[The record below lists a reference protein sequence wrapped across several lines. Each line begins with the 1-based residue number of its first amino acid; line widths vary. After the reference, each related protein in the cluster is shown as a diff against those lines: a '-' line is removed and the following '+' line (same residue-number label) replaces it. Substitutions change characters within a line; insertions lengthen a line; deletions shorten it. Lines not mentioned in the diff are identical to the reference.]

1 MQEFLVLC
9 SIHYF
14 TVMVYSLPCLFVEM
28 YYNKNQDKIDC
39 WLTMKLCKLRIRGSG
54 QLACK
59 MTSFLLTQLIR
70 QLFLRILS
78 FVADSYEVFTLTAF

>member
-39 WLTMKLCKLRIRGSG
+39 WLTMKLCKLRI
-54 QLACK
+54 
-59 MTSFLLTQLIR
+59 
-70 QLFLRILS
+70 
-78 FVADSYEVFTLTAF
+78 